1 MENSF
6 YERMTDSDQPPT
18 DFDSLRQLILDRHGH
33 LPRRLAQIARHAL
46 DHPDRMALSTVAELA
61 GAAGVQPS
69 TLVRFAQSLGYSGF
83 SALQAVFRTRL
94 RDRWP
99 DYRERLDL
107 VQREN
112 GTEPARILDRCI
124 DTAAR
129 SLSNLAASM
138 VTSDFDIAARA
149 LADADHVYIIGQRR
163 AFPVATYLAYALGKL
178 ELPVILI
185 DNLGAMGDVQAGR
198 ISAGDTLIAISFSP
212 YTATTVEIAAHAV
225 ERGATLV
232 AITDSVFSPI
242 SAGASARLEVVEADF
257 GAFRS
262 LSATMALAMALSI
275 AAAELKVAASESGPE
290 TRPVSRPA
298 SPGC

>member
-1 MENSF
+1 MENPF
-6 YERMTDSDQPPT
+6 YCSMTDPDQPPM
-18 DFDSLRQLILDRHGH
+18 DFDALRQLILDRHEH
-33 LPRRLAQIARHAL
+33 LPKRLAQIARHAL

-61 GAAGVQPS
+61 TAAGVQPS

-129 SLSNLAASM
+129 SLANLASSVVAG
-138 VTSDFDIAARA
+138 DFDIAAKA
-149 LADADHVYIIGQRR
+149 LASANHVYIVGQRR
-163 AFPVATYLAYALGKL
+163 AFPIAGYFAYTLGKL
-178 ELPVILI
+178 EFPTILI
-185 DNLGAMGDVQAGR
+185 DNLGTMGDVQAGR
-198 ISAGDTLIAISFSP
+198 MTVGDVLIAISFSP
-212 YTATTVEIAAHAV
+212 YTATTVEIAARAV
-225 ERGATLV
+225 ERGTTLI

-242 SAGASARLEVVEADF
+242 SAGASARLEVIEADF

-262 LSATMALAMALSI
+262 LSATIALAMALSI
-275 AAAELKVAASESGPE
+275 AGAELKVAASGNS
-290 TRPVSRPA
+290 
-298 SPGC
+298 